1 MNENTEQWKAGGE
14 CSKCRRE
21 PYCTKKCKAAQ
32 KRSQAELGLVVGC
45 AFAKAYA
52 RLHGVEKE

>member
-1 MNENTEQWKAGGE
+1 MERGDEWKAGGE

-21 PYCTKKCKAAQ
+21 AYCNKKCKAAQ
-32 KRSQAELGLVVGC
+32 KRSQVELGLAVGC
-45 AFAKAYA
+45 AFAKVYA